1 MKVFCVC
8 GIYIF
13 QKDMEKH
20 LKSAIHF
27 KRLQIISDFTDF
39 TNNLEKREQKP
50 NKIDKCKSKL

>member
-1 MKVFCVC
+1 MEVFCVC
-8 GIYIF
+8 GVYVS

-39 TNNLEKREQKP
+39 VKNLEKREQKP
-50 NKIDKCKSKL
+50 NKIDEYKSKL